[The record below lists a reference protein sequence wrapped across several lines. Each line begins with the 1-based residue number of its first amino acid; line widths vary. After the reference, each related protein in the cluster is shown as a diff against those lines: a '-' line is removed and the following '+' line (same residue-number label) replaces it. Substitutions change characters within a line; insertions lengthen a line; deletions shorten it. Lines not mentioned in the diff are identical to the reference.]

1 MSDSLLPY
9 YNRELVAIRKLAAEF
24 ADANPKI
31 AGRLR
36 LAADAVDDPH
46 VARLLDGTAFLAAR
60 VHHRLDDEFP
70 ELTDAL
76 LGLLYPQFLAPAPAA
91 AIAQMTCAADLM
103 GPLTVPGGLAVD
115 SEPVRGEPCRFRTSS
130 PVTLWPIEIEAAR
143 LSGLPLA
150 APPNTLAQ
158 GAQSVLRLTLRC
170 VNSDATFTKLGLDRL
185 RLFLRAPGNVSLP
198 LYELLCGHAL
208 SVAYADGPVDPAA
221 VLHGGDAL
229 KPGGFGPEDGLFPW
243 PARGFS
249 GFRLLAEYFALPE
262 KFLFIDLEKI
272 DTKTLA
278 NAGRRMDVFIYLDRA
293 VPELERALNAETF
306 ALGCV
311 PIVNLF
317 PQRCEPVPV
326 THEDTEYRVVPDSR
340 RPGGMEVWSIE
351 RVRETRPDG
360 SSRPWRPFYR
370 LSEQSKLGLSDEPGG
385 FFHLI
390 RRPSPAPLRGSE
402 VFLAPFD
409 PEFDANGGQSGT
421 VLSIDAL
428 CTNRDMAAE
437 LPFGGG
443 HPRMKLTEGMAT
455 ITRVSCITAPTA
467 PLRLK
472 ARDQTFW
479 RLISHLSLG
488 HLTLVGGAEGAVA
501 LKEALRL
508 YDWRDTAETRAAID
522 GLVGVSSRPGAARV
536 LGARAGAFCRGLD
549 VTLEFEQRAW
559 EVGGLYLLASVLDRF
574 LALHAT
580 LNSFVRTSAVLRGR
594 SGKVAGWPARA
605 GARVL
610 L

>member
-1 MSDSLLPY
+1 
-9 YNRELVAIRKLAAEF
+9 V
-24 ADANPKI
+24 
-31 AGRLR
+31 G
-36 LAADAVDDPH
+36 
-46 VARLLDGTAFLAAR
+46 
-60 VHHRLDDEFP
+60 
-70 ELTDAL
+70 
-76 LGLLYPQFLAPAPAA
+76 
-91 AIAQMTCAADLM
+91 
-103 GPLTVPGGLAVD
+103 
-115 SEPVRGEPCRFRTSS
+115 
-130 PVTLWPIEIEAAR
+130 
-143 LSGLPLA
+143 
-150 APPNTLAQ
+150 
-158 GAQSVLRLTLRC
+158 
-170 VNSDATFTKLGLDRL
+170 
-185 RLFLRAPGNVSLP
+185 
-198 LYELLCGHAL
+198 
-208 SVAYADGPVDPAA
+208 YADGTTDLNPVLLGAEG
-221 VLHGGDAL
+221 LQ
-229 KPGGFGPEDGLFPW
+229 PGGFGPEESLFPW

-262 KFLFIDLEKI
+262 KFLFIDLAQI

-278 NAGRRMDVFIYLDRA
+278 SAGRRMEVFIYLDRA

-317 PQRCEPVPV
+317 AQRCEPVPV
-326 THEDTEYRVVPDSR
+326 SHEDTEYRVVPDSR

-370 LSEQSKLGLSDEPGG
+370 LSEQSRLGISDEPGG
-385 FFHLI
+385 FYHQL

-409 PEFDANGGQSGT
+409 PEFDAEADQAGT

-428 CTNRDMAAE
+428 CTNRDLAAE

-443 HPRMKLTEGMAT
+443 HPRMKLSEGMAT
-455 ITRVSCITAPTA
+455 VTRVSCITAPTA

-472 ARDQTFW
+472 ARDATFW

-488 HLTLVGGAEGAVA
+488 HLTLVGGADGAIA
-501 LKEALRL
+501 MKEALRL
-508 YDWRDTAETRAAID
+508 YDWRDTAETRAAIE
-522 GLVGVSSRPGAARV
+522 GLVSVSSRPGAARV
-536 LGARAGAFCRGLD
+536 PGSRAGAFCRGLD

-580 LNSFVRTSAVLRGR
+580 VNSFVRTSAVVRGR
-594 SGKVAGWPARA
+594 SGRVAAWPARA